1 MGVEL
6 GNSLTEKIKSLS
18 LLLIN
23 MLWHVS
29 RGSETAS
36 DGCRG
41 IRENPTASQC
51 DSCSS
56 TAKNNVF
63 FSPCPCMLMQIWSE
77 ERGGR
82 VNSAEHLMRQN
93 VYKAASKCIY
103 NEENLARS

>member
-29 RGSETAS
+29 RGRETAS

-41 IRENPTASQC
+41 IRENPIASQC

-63 FSPCPCMLMQIWSE
+63 FLPAHVC
-77 ERGGR
+77 
-82 VNSAEHLMRQN
+82 
-93 VYKAASKCIY
+93 
-103 NEENLARS
+103 